1 MQKYNLLLRFVF
13 VAFLTRKNAKKG
25 FSLCKAKNEFTT
37 SLLEDTITK

>member
-13 VAFLTRKNAKKG
+13 VTFIARKDAKKG
-25 FSLCKAKNEFTT
+25 FSLCKAKNEFAT